1 MKGFSTL
8 FSVRGQLRSNIFFTL
23 CAALLVVFTARARN
37 VSAAP
42 TERGFQIP
50 VDQITTQ
57 HLDDLINNWH
67 INIIRVQIGS
77 DTGMDGVTGA
87 AYESLM
93 NDHFNLL
100 DTKLP
105 LLQARGLK
113 MIFCLYSPPG
123 GFESRVAPSHYTMF
137 SRSDLQADFVRMW
150 QTIATRYGS
159 NETISAFDLVNEPA
173 ARKSLLGAGVKSW
186 GQLALTTVG
195 AIRSITSKP
204 IIIKSLYGDPSKL
217 VNLPAIPYANISYSY
232 NAYFYHSYQ
241 TTGITTP
248 ARSVQRPTDSAILAR
263 VRGRLAPFFKKTYDR
278 VLTRTLPASAYPPKL
293 VVGEVAVAA
302 CALEPGAFLTG
313 LLTALETDDS
323 SKGAADRARVIR
335 GWKRLRRRRPSLPTN
350 PPLEAADFVQD
361 VAHSSYAVHAYNEAP
376 VWDPRVS
383 CNESGQLYSPPTE
396 AEQAI
401 VIKSF
406 FSRN

>member
-1 MKGFSTL
+1 MKGFNT
-8 FSVRGQLRSNIFFTL
+8 RSKIRPYFY
-23 CAALLVVFTARARN
+23 AAAVALSITISSFASQVAN
-37 VSAAP
+37 AAP

-50 VDQITTQ
+50 VDQITNE
-57 HLDDLINNWH
+57 HLDDLINNWKV
-67 INIIRVQIGS
+67 NIIRVQIGS
-77 DTGMDGVTGA
+77 DSGMDGVTGA
-87 AYESLM
+87 AYDSLM

-100 DTKLP
+100 DSKLP

-123 GFESRVAPSHYTMF
+123 GFESRESPSHYMMF
-137 SRSDLQADFVRMW
+137 SRADLQADFVKVW
-150 QTIATRYGS
+150 QTIATRFGA
-159 NETISAFDLVNEPA
+159 NETIAAFDLVNEPA
-173 ARKSLLGAGVKSW
+173 ARKALMGAGTKNW
-186 GQLALTTVG
+186 GQLALDTIA
-195 AIRSITSKP
+195 AIRAITPKP

-217 VNLPAIPYANISYSY
+217 TNLPAIPYANVSYSY
-232 NAYFYHSYQ
+232 NAYLYHAYQ

-248 ARSVQRPTDSAILAR
+248 ARSVQRPKDAAILSR

-278 VLTRTLPASAYPPKL
+278 VLKKELPADAYPPKL

-313 LLTALETDDS
+313 LMTALETDDS
-323 SKGAADRARVIR
+323 EKGVAYRARVIR
-335 GWKRLRRRRPSLPTN
+335 SWKRLRRRRPRLPKN
-350 PPLEAADFVQD
+350 PPFENKDFVND
-361 VAHSSYAVHAYNEAP
+361 VAHAGYAVHAYNEAP

-383 CNESGQLYSPPTE
+383 CNEAGQLYTPPTE

>member
-1 MKGFSTL
+1 MKGFYT
-8 FSVRGQLRSNIFFTL
+8 RMEIRWRSY
-23 CAALLVVFTARARN
+23 AAVVVVSLAIASLAIQSA
-37 VSAAP
+37 SAAP

-50 VDQITTQ
+50 VDQITTE
-57 HLDDLINNWH
+57 HLDDLINNWKV
-67 INIIRVQIGS
+67 NIIRVQIGS
-77 DTGMDGVTGA
+77 DSGMDGVTGA
-87 AYESLM
+87 AYDSLM
-93 NDHFNLL
+93 SDHFNLL
-100 DTKLP
+100 DSKLP
-105 LLQARGLK
+105 LLQSRGLK

-123 GFESRVAPSHYTMF
+123 GFESRESPSHYTMF
-137 SRSDLQADFVRMW
+137 SRADLQADFVKIW

-173 ARKSLLGAGVKSW
+173 ARKTLMGADVKNW
-186 GQLALTTVG
+186 GQLALQTIA
-195 AIRSITSKP
+195 AIRAITAKP
-204 IIIKSLYGDPSKL
+204 IIVKSLYGDPSKL
-217 VNLPAIPYANISYSY
+217 TNLPAFPYANVSYSY
-232 NAYFYHSYQ
+232 NAYFYHAYQ

-248 ARSVQRPTDSAILAR
+248 ARSVKRPKDSAILSR

-278 VLTRTLPASAYPPKL
+278 VLKKELPASAYPPKL

-313 LLTALETDDS
+313 LLTALETDGS
-323 SKGAADRARVIR
+323 GEGAAYRARVIR
-335 GWKRLRRRRPSLPTN
+335 SWKRLRRKRPNLPKN
-350 PPLEAADFVQD
+350 PPFDSEDFVED
-361 VAHSSYAVHAYNEAP
+361 VAHAGYAVHAYNEAP

-383 CNESGQLYSPPTE
+383 CNETGQLYSPPTE